1 MPIRLRKL
9 IGSVILLVAIPIYVL
24 FATAFANVALPGTSG
39 WVQAAYYVVAGLAWT
54 LPAGVLVT
62 WMVKPRPGELR
73 KTS

>member
-1 MPIRLRKL
+1 LHVRLRKL
-9 IGSVILLVAIPIYVL
+9 IGSVILLVTIPIYVL
-24 FATAFANVALPGTSG
+24 LATALANVALPGTSG

>member
-1 MPIRLRKL
+1 MHVRLRKL

-24 FATAFANVALPGTSG
+24 FATALANVALPGTSG
-39 WVQAAYYVVAGLAWT
+39 WVQAGYYVLAGLAWT